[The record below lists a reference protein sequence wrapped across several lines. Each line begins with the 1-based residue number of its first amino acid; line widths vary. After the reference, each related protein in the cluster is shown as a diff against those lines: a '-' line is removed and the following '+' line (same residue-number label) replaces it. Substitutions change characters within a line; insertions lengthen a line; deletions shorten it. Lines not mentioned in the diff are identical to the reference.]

1 MSLYIN
7 KTNQEIL
14 WNTIQRIPTPPCL
27 KNKESWF
34 REIIRHFHDSKG
46 NIIDI
51 VTLKQINRETIE
63 YMIQD
68 LQRIQGQ
75 EMQQMQEMQQS
86 IQSQNFTPFSQIQE
100 QEYLGKP
107 AEKAKKQELYNLAFE
122 ERQKQFNEMFV
133 KPTIPEV
140 NFAEKLDDEPLKNM
154 EELIEKHRKEREE
167 EMKQF
172 SPPIIPSE

>member
-14 WNTIQRIPTPPCL
+14 WNTIQRIPTPSCL
-27 KNKESWF
+27 ENKESWF

-63 YMIQD
+63 YMILD
-68 LQRIQGQ
+68 LQRMQGQ
-75 EMQQMQEMQQS
+75 GQQVQQVQQS
-86 IQSQNFTPFSQIQE
+86 NHSQQNTQMFSQIQE

-122 ERQKQFNEMFV
+122 ERQKQFNELFV

-140 NFAEKLDDEPLKNM
+140 NFSEKLDDEPLTNM

-172 SPPIIPSE
+172 SPPNSLDS

>member
-7 KTNQEIL
+7 KINQDIL
-14 WNTIQRIPTPPCL
+14 WNTIQRIPNIHSL
-27 KNKESWF
+27 QNKESWF
-34 REIIRHFHDSKG
+34 REIIRYFHDSKG
-46 NIIDI
+46 NITDI
-51 VTLKQINRETIE
+51 PTLKKINRETIE
-63 YMIQD
+63 YMIHD
-68 LQRIQGQ
+68 LQKLNTQMLPKTIQPQ
-75 EMQQMQEMQQS
+75 EN
-86 IQSQNFTPFSQIQE
+86 ITPHSPMFSQIQE
-100 QEYLGKP
+100 QEYMGKN

-140 NFAEKLDDEPLKNM
+140 NFSEKLDDEPLKNM